1 MADQDLADLKSDLT
15 AEHEKWE
22 DDVDRIGDALNALGR
37 LKKRKLPDDRKP
49 AGKSEVDTEA
59 FDAKAVDQRL
69 TELASSVQR
78 LTAAIGDFQQ
88 GHARLL
94 SSTTESAPQLAK
106 STDSPAKSS
115 ALPPTPSEDAV
126 QSAFSDFIKSVGHS
140 VAEAQRDLDQE
151 SRRYVDTVGRPG
163 GALLPTAFRIPKL
176 SAEIRFAFHREGT
189 EKLNLLFY
197 SGTDKQS
204 REHQQSVSFD
214 IVSAPVPP
222 DVMSALERETPSLT
236 FVLAPG
242 ARTRVFEAVNAYRL
256 ELEKDGQGASA
267 DELKALELD
276 KLLGDPA
283 PDPET
288 QDQVLIFPAD
298 IDAVPT
304 ASPTKFLL
312 LCANPKKGAPNHKVG
327 IWHLQLETD
336 KKRLSVEAVVQ
347 FSRKG
352 ANDDSG
358 TENQGPLRLFVAHL
372 ALKQAELLKNLRT
385 RA

>member
-1 MADQDLADLKSDLT
+1 
-15 AEHEKWE
+15 
-22 DDVDRIGDALNALGR
+22 
-37 LKKRKLPDDRKP
+37 
-49 AGKSEVDTEA
+49 
-59 FDAKAVDQRL
+59 
-69 TELASSVQR
+69 
-78 LTAAIGDFQQ
+78 
-88 GHARLL
+88 
-94 SSTTESAPQLAK
+94 
-106 STDSPAKSS
+106 
-115 ALPPTPSEDAV
+115 
-126 QSAFSDFIKSVGHS
+126 
-140 VAEAQRDLDQE
+140 
-151 SRRYVDTVGRPG
+151 
-163 GALLPTAFRIPKL
+163 
-176 SAEIRFAFHREGT
+176 
-189 EKLNLLFY
+189 
-197 SGTDKQS
+197 
-204 REHQQSVSFD
+204 
-214 IVSAPVPP
+214 
-222 DVMSALERETPSLT
+222 
-236 FVLAPG
+236 
-242 ARTRVFEAVNAYRL
+242 
-256 ELEKDGQGASA
+256 
-267 DELKALELD
+267 LD